1 MRINGKWN
9 IIHRADRCRLRSF
22 KGRGNDRGGNA
33 GVINQA
39 PTGVD
44 SRVAQP
50 GGPQR
55 RVALSALRQALLDRR
70 WSISA

>member
-9 IIHRADRCRLRSF
+9 IIYRADRCRLRSF

-44 SRVAQP
+44 NGVAQP
-50 GGPQR
+50 GGPY
-55 RVALSALRQALLDRR
+55 VLNKHLSICRDLFDSLPVG
-70 WSISA
+70 